1 MGGGTQAFNA
11 ARARARLIPTA
22 TQIVSA
28 NATAQATFLQVFANV
43 TFPATFS
50 QAANDREENLTDFYF
65 ASKQKLPS
73 PWGIAAIWGRRCG
86 AAAMFDGIFGPAASN
101 SDTEELGSGE
111 VDTQC
116 SVSELQTMIH
126 DWEHR
131 DIPLPRTP
139 PLAITD
145 STLAGKTPSSGQQD
159 FVVAD
164 TNVETAAGAQD
175 HGPDHCAPSSPPR
188 CRSRSRSRLQSRLQ
202 HAHACAKATGIAV
215 DRVAPLIEAYS
226 AWQPQLVAHFEVL
239 RSRQLQRY
247 RIRSLLME
255 GVGVGM
261 GSCGVGFQAMVCC
274 GCVFCFH
281 CVGENG

>member
-1 MGGGTQAFNA
+1 MHVWFGSGVFEVKDYAGRTIELV
-11 ARARARLIPTA
+11 ARVVGANNRGVSDVEFGHRLIRFT
-22 TQIVSA
+22 
-28 NATAQATFLQVFANV
+28 
-43 TFPATFS
+43 
-50 QAANDREENLTDFYF
+50 
-65 ASKQKLPS
+65 KQLVLGILRFWGSGLPS

-116 SVSELQTMIH
+116 SASELQTMIH

-145 STLAGKTPSSGQQD
+145 STLAGKTPSLGQQD

-164 TNVETAAGAQD
+164 TNVETAASAQD

-202 HAHACAKATGIAV
+202 HAHAIAKATGIAV

-226 AWQPQLVAHFEVL
+226 AWQPQLVAHFKVL

-247 RIRSLLME
+247 RMTRSLLME

-274 GCVFCFH
+274 GCVFCFD